1 MMRIKYINPSSEL
14 PYVSEVTDAFMAHD
28 VDDDGNE
35 LSSFVIILNC
45 ADDVEHAIC
54 IRGASFT
61 KLTELI
67 NELYDNGKIDISTD
81 ADIEVIAMP
90 KSILTILDNCLDGQ
104 ESITPEMLDSIL
116 SGMFDDEDEDY
127 DDEEDY

>member
-90 KSILTILDNCLDGQ
+90 KSIITMLDSCLDGQ

-116 SGMFDDEDEDY
+116 SSMFDDEDEDY

>member
-14 PYVSEVTDAFMAHD
+14 PYVSEVTDAFMSHD

-90 KSILTILDNCLDGQ
+90 KSILTMLDSCLDGQ
-104 ESITPEMLDSIL
+104 ESITPEMLDNIL
-116 SGMFDDEDEDY
+116 RGMFDDDDEDY

>member
-1 MMRIKYINPSSEL
+1 MMRIKYINPFSEL

>member
-90 KSILTILDNCLDGQ
+90 KSIITMLDSCLDGQ

-116 SGMFDDEDEDY
+116 SSMFDDEDEDY
-127 DDEEDY
+127 DDEDDF

>member
-104 ESITPEMLDSIL
+104 ESITPEMIDSIL
-116 SGMFDDEDEDY
+116 SGMFDDDDEDY
-127 DDEEDY
+127 DDEDDF

>member
-90 KSILTILDNCLDGQ
+90 KSILNILDSCLDSQ

-116 SGMFDDEDEDY
+116 SSMFDDDDEDY
-127 DDEEDY
+127 DDEDDF

>member
-90 KSILTILDNCLDGQ
+90 KSILTILDSCLDGQ

>member
-1 MMRIKYINPSSEL
+1 MMRIKYINPFSEL

-90 KSILTILDNCLDGQ
+90 KSILTILDSCLDGQ

>member
-116 SGMFDDEDEDY
+116 SSMFDDEDEDY

>member
-14 PYVSEVTDAFMAHD
+14 PYVSEVTDAYMAHD

-90 KSILTILDNCLDGQ
+90 KSIITMLDSCLDGQ

-116 SGMFDDEDEDY
+116 SSMFDDEDEDY
-127 DDEEDY
+127 DDEDDF